1 MTDQSA
7 SVESAGDSPPGHVA
21 VFGILDLCCSL
32 LRLVLAGF
40 HALGLALWAGTR
52 PAGAISGITLA
63 GALVDLLLGLSGT
76 MAGLLLLK
84 KSQRTVPLGRLTIFL
99 SALALPLAMLS
110 TVDAFATFN
119 TSMSATP
126 AATDRLLVRSVL
138 SLASFL
144 GRIVLLGIYIT
155 VVKDFAAWIR
165 QRQGN
170 PHLRA
175 GSAEPSR

>member
-7 SVESAGDSPPGHVA
+7 SVETAGDSPPRHVA

-32 LRLVLAGF
+32 LRLALAGF

-52 PAGAISGITLA
+52 PAGSISGITLA
-63 GALVDLLLGLSGT
+63 GALVDLLQGLCGT
-76 MAGLLLLK
+76 LAGILLLK
-84 KSQRTVPLGRLTIFL
+84 KSQRTVPLGRQTFFQ
-99 SALALPLAMLS
+99 SALALPFAMLS

-126 AATDRLLVRSVL
+126 AVTEQLLVRSVL

-144 GRIVLLGIYIT
+144 GRIVLLGVYIT

-165 QRQGN
+165 QREGN
-170 PHLRA
+170 PQLRA